1 MTGFIGTHTCK
12 LDKKGRINVPASFR
26 RFLGA
31 EGGETF
37 VLTRGFDDDCLT
49 LYAPAG
55 WREFQE
61 KLNALP
67 TGPQKRK
74 VIRYFSKNSVTLV
87 LDKQGRI
94 GMPQSFLDTCGIE
107 NDLLLVGALANI
119 EIWNPGTF
127 DEQLEGAG
135 EVLGELEHLL

>member
-1 MTGFIGTHTCK
+1 MAGFIGTHNCK
-12 LDKKGRINVPASFR
+12 VDSKGRINVPASFR

-55 WREFQE
+55 WRDFQS
-61 KLNALP
+61 KLSSLP
-67 TGPQKRK
+67 TGKAKRT

-94 GMPQSFLDTCGIE
+94 SMPKGFLASCRIE
-107 NDLLLVGALANI
+107 GDLLLVGALENI
-119 EIWNPGTF
+119 EIWNPQDF
-127 DEQLEGAG
+127 DEQIETAADA
-135 EVLGELEHLL
+135 LGELEHLL